1 MSESKNAFMTREE
14 NAQPIRAVLV
24 GVVTRDDDPTEVEVG
39 LDELARLLDTAGGE
53 TFARVVQ
60 NKSTPD
66 PRTLIGSGKV
76 QELADLCRHNEI
88 GLVVFDCDLTPV
100 QIRNLEDDIRGGD
113 TAMELR
119 VIDRSM
125 LILDIFAL
133 HASTSE
139 GKLQVELAQ
148 LQYTAPRLT
157 GHGIEMSRLG
167 GGIGTRGPG
176 ESKLESDRR
185 HMKRRID
192 ALKAELEV
200 VEKNRRTMRA
210 SRDRSGLPRVAIVGY
225 TNAGKSTLLNAL
237 TGAGILAE
245 DKLFATLDPTTR
257 KFTLPGGETILLTDT
272 VGFIRKL
279 PHHLVSAFRSTLEEA
294 VYADI
299 ILLLLDASDPE
310 CAAQLEVTEQLLEE
324 LGAGGK
330 PTLYV
335 FNKCDRDI
343 CDTVSLMGVVAGKG
357 LTFDRKPDGRP
368 DTTRAAVYISA
379 ATGQG
384 LDQLSLI
391 LQDMVRRDK
400 RRVTFVIPNKE
411 QGALSRLYSEH
422 AAVESVEYGYEAVTV
437 VATVDDRV
445 YGMMKKYDPHAK
457 AAKSVTEEEQW

>member
-1 MSESKNAFMTREE
+1 MTDTNLITGEESRPAL
-14 NAQPIRAVLV
+14 AVLV
-24 GVVTRDDDPTEVEVG
+24 GVVMRDDDPDEVEVS
-39 LDELARLLDTAGGE
+39 LDELERLLDTAGGE
-53 TFARVVQ
+53 VFARMVQ

-76 QELADLCRHNEI
+76 EELAELCRANDVD
-88 GLVVFDCDLTPV
+88 LVVFDCDLSPV
-100 QIRNLEDDIRGGD
+100 QIRNLEDDIRGD
-113 TAMELR
+113 NKKMKLR

-133 HASTSE
+133 HAVTAE

-148 LQYTAPRLT
+148 LQYTAPRMT

-185 HMKRRID
+185 HMKRRVD
-192 ALKAELEV
+192 ALRAELAV

-257 KFTLPGGETILLTDT
+257 KFNLPGGETILLTDT

-310 CAAQLEVTEQLLEE
+310 CAAQLEVTESLLEE

-330 PTLYV
+330 PMLYV
-335 FNKCDRDI
+335 FNKCDRESVDS
-343 CDTVSLMGVVAGKG
+343 TALMGIVARKGLSLDRDRADGTDTTAAVAVSALTGKG
-357 LTFDRKPDGRP
+357 LDELALT
-368 DTTRAAVYISA
+368 
-379 ATGQG
+379 
-384 LDQLSLI
+384 
-391 LQDMVRRDK
+391 LQSIVRRGK
-400 RRVTFVIPNKE
+400 RTVTYVIPNAE
-411 QGALSRLYSEH
+411 QGALSRLYSAECS
-422 AAVESVEYGYEAVTV
+422 VESVDYGPEAVTV
-437 VATVDDRV
+437 VATVDERV
-445 YGMMKKYDPHAK
+445 YGLMKKYLKED
-457 AAKSVTEEEQW
+457 

>member
-1 MSESKNAFMTREE
+1 MSENKNAFMTREE

-76 QELADLCRHNEI
+76 QELSELCRNNEI
-88 GLVVFDCDLTPV
+88 GLVVFDCDLSPV

-335 FNKCDRDI
+335 FNKCDRDT

-411 QGALSRLYSEH
+411 QGALSRLYSEQ

-445 YGMMKKYDPHAK
+445 YGMMKKYDPNAK
-457 AAKSVTEEEQW
+457 TVKEEDLW